1 MRRLLLALV
10 VVLLAGGCGNGGTG
24 GGDSN
29 EQATVFA
36 AASLTEVFPQI
47 NPDATYNFAG
57 SDDLATQITEGAPAD
72 VFAAASP
79 KYPDQ
84 LFEDG
89 LVDKP
94 EVFAT
99 NKLVLIVPKD
109 NPASIQSV
117 DDLHNPDVKLVIG
130 AEGVPIGD
138 YTRTVLENMGASD
151 VLDQVVSEEDDVK
164 GVVGKVSLGEADAG
178 FVYVTDVKPVEDKVT
193 AIELPAEAQAEG
205 AVRDR
210 GREGRA
216 APRRGAR
223 VRRAGARRRRSG
235 QAAGRRLRASVRRPF
250 EVVLAVS
257 TGLILAFLLL
267 PILALFLRIPPEDLL
282 SQLTSEV
289 AVDALI
295 VSVKTSVIAHAV
307 VLLLGTPTA
316 YLVATRRFRGARSCS
331 R

>member
-1 MRRLLLALV
+1 VKGAFLALV
-10 VVLLAGGCGNGGTG
+10 VVLLAAGCGNGGTG

-79 KYPDQ
+79 KYPDH
-84 LFEDG
+84 LYADG

-109 NPASIQSV
+109 NPANIQSV
-117 DDLHNPDVKLVIG
+117 DDLRNKDVKLVIG

-138 YTRTVLENMGASD
+138 YTRTVLENIGATD

-193 AIELPAEAQAEG
+193 AIELPEEAQAVVQYEI
-205 AVRDR
+205 AVAKDAPNND
-210 GREGRA
+210 A
-216 APRRGAR
+216 AHAFVEQVLGEDGQAKL
-223 VRRAGARRRRSG
+223 
-235 QAAGRRLRASVRRPF
+235 QAAGF
-250 EVVLAVS
+250 
-257 TGLILAFLLL
+257 G
-267 PILALFLRIPPEDLL
+267 PP
-282 SQLTSEV
+282 
-289 AVDALI
+289 
-295 VSVKTSVIAHAV
+295 
-307 VLLLGTPTA
+307 
-316 YLVATRRFRGARSCS
+316 
-331 R
+331 